1 MDASCPF
8 IFRAKR
14 CYFFLLLA
22 VFFFAA
28 PFLVAHVFFFAQ
40 LVFFAGF
47 FVAIAFP
54 LSCVVK
60 GCCGVAASYVLR
72 GTLILMSISGQG
84 KLNFT
89 KNS

>member
-1 MDASCPF
+1 MHPVLLFSEQSAV
-8 IFRAKR
+8 
-14 CYFFLLLA
+14 YFFLLLA

-28 PFLVAHVFFFAQ
+28 PFLVAHVFVFAQ

-60 GCCGVAASYVLR
+60 GCCVAAPYVLR
-72 GTLILMSISGQG
+72 GT
-84 KLNFT
+84 
-89 KNS
+89 